1 MNYEPRSVAG
11 KCVRHYRSVPPV
23 LVLGS
28 GVCVVWL
35 AAAAGVRDGEMGRV
49 ETGPGAASPRPR
61 REPRALIAICREDRA
76 GNGHDIDM
84 QYTKKTFSK

>member
-1 MNYEPRSVAG
+1 MNYQPRSVAG

-35 AAAAGVRDGEMGRV
+35 AAAAGVRRWGDGQGRDRARGGLTPASQGT
-49 ETGPGAASPRPR
+49 TGPHRHLQGGQGRQWA
-61 REPRALIAICREDRA
+61 
-76 GNGHDIDM
+76 
-84 QYTKKTFSK
+84 